1 MTDKY
6 DNKSIL
12 VLGVHLKS
20 EGYPNVLYRIADI
33 EKTFLRYE
41 EINIPMWRERDIGT
55 SDRYGFFKNAM
66 QGLKAHGLTFSAY
79 LTRKS
84 VDVVY
89 IPYPAIFLCAMLS
102 FLPKKLRPKC
112 LVIDAFISIY
122 DTVVVDRALLS
133 PEHFMARTLK
143 KIEKR
148 AFEMADVVITDT
160 AINSSYYAEMFGL
173 PKHKFTA
180 IPLSSNEFD
189 FKPEPY
195 SYDKGD
201 ICNVLFVG
209 TFIPLHGIST
219 IVEAIYLLKDNAR
232 IFFTLIGNGQE
243 STKVKKLYDENLEN
257 FRWISDWRAANEIAE
272 FIEQSDICLGIFGGT
287 EKAARVCPYKIYAY
301 AACGRP
307 IITSVSKL
315 LTDPAGVIDG
325 ETFVFVEPANP
336 VALAEAIT
344 ALANNTDRRQVL
356 SLNSMRYYEKYL
368 SNSVAA
374 FLFEKCINNF
384 KN

>member
-1 MTDKY
+1 MPDNY

-33 EKTFLRYE
+33 KKSSRHYE

-55 SDRYGFFKNAM
+55 RERYGFFKNAI
-66 QGLKAHGLTFSAY
+66 QGLKAHVLTFAAY
-79 LTRKS
+79 LTRRS

-122 DTVVVDRALLS
+122 DTVVTDRALLS
-133 PEHFMARTLK
+133 PEHFMARILK
-143 KIEKR
+143 KIEQY
-148 AFEMADVVITDT
+148 AFEMADVVVTDT
-160 AINSSYYAEMFGL
+160 VINSNHYAEMFGL
-173 PKHKFTA
+173 PTHKFTA
-180 IPLSSNEFD
+180 IPLSSNEID
-189 FKPEPY
+189 FKPKPY
-195 SYDKGD
+195 SYDEGD
-201 ICNVLFVG
+201 VCNVLFVG

-219 IVEAIYLLKDNAR
+219 LVEAICLLKNNTR
-232 IFFTLIGNGQE
+232 ILFTLIGNGQE
-243 STKVKKLYDENLEN
+243 STKMQKLYDEKLEN
-257 FRWISDWRAANEIAE
+257 FRWISDWQSANEIAE
-272 FIEQSDICLGIFGGT
+272 FIDQSDICLGIFGGT
-287 EKAARVCPYKIYAY
+287 EKADRVCPYKIYAY

-307 IITSVSKL
+307 IITRVSKL

-325 ETFVFVEPANP
+325 EAFVFVEPANP
-336 VALAEAIT
+336 VALADAIT
-344 ALANNTDRRQVL
+344 TLENNTDRRQIL
-356 SLNSMRYYEKYL
+356 SCNSLRYYEKYL

-374 FLFEKCINNF
+374 SLFEECINTIQ
-384 KN
+384 K